1 VQQKVASL
9 WRMGQDGSRKPE
21 TRGILKDMAPRPLLL
36 KLIGL
41 LAALWLAVPAAAA
54 PAAAPPPASPAARA
68 EPRPAIWLLA
78 DADTRIYLFGTVHVL
93 HPGLRWR
100 SATLNR
106 VVREARELVLEL
118 DDDEMAASGPAMLGT
133 MQLGKTVPVLQR
145 VTPERRAALARLL
158 AELQMPEGSLDGLE
172 SWAVALVLGVG
183 QMAREYSGPDET
195 DLAGAAAALPGVEEV
210 LTAEF
215 RADGRP
221 ITGVE
226 TAADQ
231 IGAFRGMPLSV
242 QQAMLDETIDA
253 YANGDEAG
261 DPDETD
267 WLNGNLDG
275 IAAEMDSLP
284 PELFEALVTR
294 RNRRFADWLAARLDR
309 PGTVLFA
316 IGAGHFAGRVSVQSM
331 LERRGLRVTRLN

>member
-1 VQQKVASL
+1 MTTRWS
-9 WRMGQDGSRKPE
+9 RMKLAGS
-21 TRGILKDMAPRPLLL
+21 I
-36 KLIGL
+36 
-41 LAALWLAVPAAAA
+41 AALWLAAPSLAA
-54 PAAAPPPASPAARA
+54 PAAAPARQPPAAAAPRG

-118 DDDEMAASGPAMLGT
+118 DDAQMAASGPEMLGA
-133 MQLGKTVPVLQR
+133 MQLGKSVPVLQR

-158 AELQMPEGSLDGLE
+158 SDLQFPEGSLDGLE
-172 SWAVALVLGVG
+172 TWAVAVVLGVG
-183 QMAREYSGPDET
+183 QMAREYTGAGAGGT
-195 DLAGAAAALPGVEEV
+195 DLASAATALPGVEEV

-215 RADGRP
+215 RANGRP

-231 IGAFRGMPLSV
+231 IGAFRGMPLPV

-253 YANGDEAG
+253 YARGEAAG

-267 WLNGNLDG
+267 WVNGNLEG
-275 IAAEMDSLP
+275 IAAEMESLP
-284 PELFEALVTR
+284 PELFETLVTR
-294 RNRRFADWLAARLDR
+294 RNRNFADWLAARLDR

-316 IGAGHFAGRVSVQSM
+316 IGAGHLAGRVSVQSM
-331 LERRGLRVTRLN
+331 LESRGFVVRRLN